1 MVVVSC
7 GRGSEDAAGQAV
19 MVVLVVQIRGGVA
32 EGVVAEVVVVVVM
45 VVVVVAAATA
55 ARTGVVPSAVAVA
68 MVVNTG
74 SWRDRRNTYASGSR
88 GGGSGT
94 G

>member
-32 EGVVAEVVVVVVM
+32 EGVGAEVVVVVM

>member
-19 MVVLVVQIRGGVA
+19 KVVLVEQIRGGVA
-32 EGVVAEVVVVVVM
+32 EGVGAEVVVVVI

-55 ARTGVVPSAVAVA
+55 ARTGVVPPAV
-68 MVVNTG
+68 VVNTG
-74 SWRDRRNTYASGSR
+74 SWRDRRNTYASG
-88 GGGSGT
+88 T